1 MKLIDDI
8 KALIKGEEADPWE
21 DYDPDAPQK
30 PPVTDEEI
38 QEAVEQ
44 LKKPKPRPHTL
55 TALNQGF
62 ILVWG
67 LGHFLILYVMI
78 GSPISGGI
86 LLYVLVDLIIF
97 SHYFWLL
104 NKERKRNQNE
114 PN

>member
-1 MKLIDDI
+1 VKIKLIDDI
-8 KALIKGEEADPWE
+8 RALLKGEEADPWV
-21 DYDPDAPQK
+21 DHDPDAPQK
-30 PPVTDEEI
+30 PLVTDEEI
-38 QEAVEQ
+38 QEAVAQ
-44 LKKPKPRPHTL
+44 IGKHKPRPRLL

-86 LLYVLVDLIIF
+86 LLYVLVDLFIF

-104 NKERKRNQNE
+104 NKERKRNE
-114 PN
+114 

>member
-1 MKLIDDI
+1 MKKLLDDI
-8 KALIKGEEADPWE
+8 RKIRRHEEADPWE
-21 DYDPDAPQK
+21 GYNPDAPPK
-30 PPVTDEEI
+30 TGITDEEI

-44 LKKPKPRPHTL
+44 LGKPKPRPRLL

-104 NKERKRNQNE
+104 NKERKKNE
-114 PN
+114 

>member
-1 MKLIDDI
+1 MKIIDDL
-8 KALIKGEEADPWE
+8 KAILKGKDADPWE
-21 DYDPDAPQK
+21 GYDPDAPQK

-44 LKKPKPRPHTL
+44 LKKPKPRPRIL
-55 TALNQGF
+55 TALNQIF
-62 ILVWG
+62 TIIWG

-86 LLYVLVDLIIF
+86 FLYVLIDLIIF

-104 NKERKRNQNE
+104 NKERKKNE
-114 PN
+114 